1 MKMVQ
6 RENGSGNT
14 RNEEKARERQGACR
28 TGKYTIFKMLIGF
41 ISFYRKWI
49 PLYEDRIGRWKDSL
63 KKLPGP

>member
-41 ISFYRKWI
+41 ISFY
-49 PLYEDRIGRWKDSL
+49 
-63 KKLPGP
+63 